1 MANDILVLRSKIKL
15 SDFDIRQL
23 QMNILAQRETGVILI
38 PDYVEVVKMPDGEI
52 SGELVVMNGGEEKAE
67 RYVIRNVEGLYFK
80 SFGRSMGSRLHWADT
95 KDDAMK
101 YDSKQ
106 AAENWKLY
114 LHAVYECHNLKVEE
128 C

>member
-1 MANDILVLRSKIKL
+1 MATDILVLRSKIRL
-15 SDFDIRQL
+15 SDFDIRKL
-23 QMNILAQRETGVILI
+23 QRDILSQMETGLILL
-38 PDYVEVVKMPDGEI
+38 PDYVEVVKMPEGGI
-52 SGELVVMNGGEEKAE
+52 SGELVVMNCGEEKAE

-80 SFGRSMGSRLHWADT
+80 SFGPMVGTPLQWADN

-114 LHAVYECHNLKVEE
+114 LHAIYECHNLKVEE